1 MGKFKNR
8 VMGTQK
14 SVKKK
19 KKKKSSKDLGTKT
32 SNVGIAIC
40 VLGKSF
46 RSLTSRRRS
55 SSIYHGMD
63 IYG

>member
-19 KKKKSSKDLGTKT
+19 KKKSSKDLGTKT
-32 SNVGIAIC
+32 SNVGIAFC

-46 RSLTSRRRS
+46 RSLTSRRS
-55 SSIYHGMD
+55 SSCIYHGMD